1 MARDRRR
8 QKLDEDSFD
17 RIDVVPLLDL
27 AFNLLIVFMICMPA
41 LEGRLKLPTVGD
53 SPPTVKPTEI
63 IIGYNRDGQ
72 ITMDRVDYT
81 EEGLVEKLRELG
93 DQPNTVFVLKGD
105 ESRSYGEVM
114 HVLGLIKG
122 AGIKK
127 VTLANKVKK
136 NPAP

>member
-8 QKLDEDSFD
+8 QRLDEDSFD

-41 LEGRLKLPTVGD
+41 LESRLKLPTSGND
-53 SPPTVKPTEI
+53 TPKNPTEI

-72 ITMDRVDYT
+72 ISMDRVDFS
-81 EEGLVEKLRELG
+81 EEGLVEKLKEIG
-93 DQPNTVFVLKGD
+93 DQPNTIFVLKGD
-105 ESRSYGEVM
+105 ESRPYGEVM
-114 HVLGLIKG
+114 HILGLIKG

-127 VTLANKVKK
+127 VTLATKVQKK
-136 NPAP
+136 T

>member
-41 LEGRLKLPTVGD
+41 LESRLKLPTTSDVD
-53 SPPTVKPTEI
+53 TNKKPTEI

-72 ITMDRVDYT
+72 ITMDRVEFT
-81 EEGLVEKLRELG
+81 EESLVEKLKTMAG
-93 DQPNTVFVLKGD
+93 DTNTVFVLKGD
-105 ESRSYGEVM
+105 ETRQYGDVIRI
-114 HVLGLIKG
+114 LGLIKG

-127 VTLANKVKK
+127 VTLATKVQKK
-136 NPAP
+136 T